1 MRKGYKNKARHYY
14 LARIDVLNP
23 TFDLAMMFGQV
34 EWRANNAFADAEK
47 YSGTKLPEISL
58 YLLGLEVAT
67 HFKANLMKMEL
78 APLYSISAI
87 LSIAAQEWRTGM
99 AFLASTEPEI
109 ISQ

>member
-1 MRKGYKNKARHYY
+1 MAK
-14 LARIDVLNP
+14 IVVLNP

-34 EWRANNAFADAEK
+34 EWRASNDFADAEK

-58 YLLGLEVAT
+58 YLLGLEVAR

-87 LSIAAQEWRTGM
+87 LSIAAQEWRTGI
-99 AFLASTEPEI
+99 AFLARTEPEI
-109 ISQ
+109 IHL

>member
-14 LARIDVLNP
+14 LAKIVVLNP

-34 EWRANNAFADAEK
+34 EWRASYDFADAEK

-58 YLLGLEVAT
+58 YLLGFERQ
-67 HFKANLMKMEL
+67 FEANLMKMEL

-87 LSIAAQEWRTGM
+87 LSIAAQEWRTGI
-99 AFLASTEPEI
+99 AFLAITEPVI
-109 ISQ
+109 VK